1 MAEVVYIPVQC
12 GFTGEYGIL
21 ARETESLAC
30 AMACP
35 FTTDKDLID
44 AIIARLEKERVP
56 LEEFESAFLQGTL
69 LL

>member
-21 ARETESLAC
+21 ARETESRAC

-35 FTTDKDLID
+35 FTADKDLIE
-44 AIIARLEKERVP
+44 AIIATLEKEKMALV
-56 LEEFESAFLQGTL
+56 EFENAFLQGTL